1 MPHMTYTT
9 LTPGGSRMPV
19 FSRLFL
25 SCSLCVGAIGVTALV
40 SPAARAQTAT
50 VSIVNFHFQPAVLTI
65 AAGTSVTWT
74 NQDSAAH
81 AIAGNAGD
89 FSSGTLNTGASYT
102 FAFTRAGTY
111 AYHCSIHPSMT
122 GSIVVQGANATNT
135 AAPTLSP
142 PPPPGG
148 TPTSVTPAT
157 STPAPSATLV
167 PTVAATPTATRT
179 TLPPVLVKRLA
190 ARTLTLPHSG
200 QTGTLRVEV
209 TNKKSH
215 APLARARVRVDGGNV
230 GVSRI
235 LIAHTNSRGLA
246 TFKHFHPSRRGT
258 IKIQVSKTGFATTTT
273 KVRVT

>member
-1 MPHMTYTT
+1 M
-9 LTPGGSRMPV
+9 
-19 FSRLFL
+19 
-25 SCSLCVGAIGVTALV
+25 A
-40 SPAARAQTAT
+40 
-50 VSIVNFHFQPAVLTI
+50 
-65 AAGTSVTWT
+65 
-74 NQDSAAH
+74 
-81 AIAGNAGD
+81 
-89 FSSGTLNTGASYT
+89 
-102 FAFTRAGTY
+102 
-111 AYHCSIHPSMT
+111 
-122 GSIVVQGANATNT
+122 
-135 AAPTLSP
+135 
-142 PPPPGG
+142 
-148 TPTSVTPAT
+148 
-157 STPAPSATLV
+157 
-167 PTVAATPTATRT
+167 TVAATPTATRT

-190 ARTLTLPHSG
+190 ARALTLPHSG